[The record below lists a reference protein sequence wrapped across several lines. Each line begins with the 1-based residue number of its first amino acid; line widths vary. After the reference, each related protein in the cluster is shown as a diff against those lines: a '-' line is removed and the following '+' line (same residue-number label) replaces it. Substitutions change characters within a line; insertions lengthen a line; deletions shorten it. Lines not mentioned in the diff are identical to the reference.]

1 MKPGDVVR
9 LKSGGPQMTIS
20 GIKTKDNT
28 QETAIC
34 VWSFQ
39 DVLNHAELPILAI
52 EPVKKQ

>member
-34 VWSFQ
+34 VWFFQ
-39 DVLNHAELPILAI
+39 DVLNHSELPILAI
-52 EPVKKQ
+52 EPVKKK